1 MYLFVKAAAVLL
13 VKVRANRFVESCE
26 GQGVKENGLLSC
38 MLQIEN
44 SIYAM
49 VLQLINATALV
60 EVVVVLYFCIQLS
73 LFMKIKCFHSHK
85 LYDSL

>member
-1 MYLFVKAAAVLL
+1 MYLFVAKAAAVVL

-26 GQGVKENGLLSC
+26 GQGVKENGPRSC
-38 MLQIEN
+38 MLQIED

-60 EVVVVLYFCIQLS
+60 EVVVVLYCCIQLS
-73 LFMKIKCFHSHK
+73 LLMKIKCFHSHK
-85 LYDSL
+85 L